1 MLAQNNKTFCTGIAS
16 LAEFTSLGWNKVTGI
31 FYFSDFDFENE
42 FEKTKNKILNRS
54 LKPAKENKQNLLI
67 DEISIME
74 RNQP

>member
-1 MLAQNNKTFCTGIAS
+1 M
-16 LAEFTSLGWNKVTGI
+16 GWNKVTGI

-54 LKPAKENKQNLLI
+54 LKPAKENKQNLRI